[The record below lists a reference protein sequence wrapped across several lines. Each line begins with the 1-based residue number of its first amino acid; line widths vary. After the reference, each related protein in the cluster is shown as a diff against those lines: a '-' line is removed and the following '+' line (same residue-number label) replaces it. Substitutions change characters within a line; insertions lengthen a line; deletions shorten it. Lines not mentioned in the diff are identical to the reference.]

1 VPVIK
6 RMGRVIKM
14 GVKGAKSLALLGA
27 GMDSPLIE
35 SFKYF
40 FAKTNITTINLLRN
54 AGWEPPLVPVEL
66 RPLPVALCYG
76 QGGAMKQEALPY
88 KAG

>member
-1 VPVIK
+1 
-6 RMGRVIKM
+6 
-14 GVKGAKSLALLGA
+14 
-27 GMDSPLIE
+27 MDSPLTE
-35 SFKYF
+35 RFKYF
-40 FAKTNITTINLLRN
+40 LARISITTINLLRN

-66 RPLPVALCYG
+66 RPLPVAKGYG